1 MNKILQEKGE
11 ITPIISDL
19 RGILLGKCH
28 TFLLAKVLYEFV
40 R

>member
-1 MNKILQEKGE
+1 MKFCQEKEE

-28 TFLLAKVLYEFV
+28 TFLLAEVIYEFV